1 MMTAAELFA
10 RLVAWSPI
18 DRENRSDGLVLGD
31 PDRKV
36 LRVAVSLLAT
46 PRVIEAAVAGGADL
60 LLVHEPVL
68 HGGAVAA
75 DDPYMAKKREML
87 EKSGLSVYRFHDHSH
102 FTRTDKI
109 NTGVLRRLG
118 WEGEFDGQK
127 LFTFKTPRPL
137 ASVIAE
143 IRERLGLTH
152 LRYVGAPDITVG
164 TVACLFG
171 AWGESNVYRYFR
183 HPGVDLVLAGEA
195 IEYAICEYVRDAA
208 ELGARRGLLLLGHMG
223 SERAGMEYVAD
234 HIRSEMGVDAFYLDC
249 GETHSL

>member
-1 MMTAAELFA
+1 MMTAAELYA

-18 DRENRSDGLVLGD
+18 DRENRSDGLIFGD

-36 LRVAVSLLAT
+36 LRVAVSLLPT
-46 PRVIEAAVAGGADL
+46 PRVLRAAKEGGADM
-60 LLVHEPVL
+60 LLVHEATI
-68 HGGAVAA
+68 HGGVVAA
-75 DDPYMAKKREML
+75 DDPYMLKKRALL
-87 EKSGLSVYRFHDHSH
+87 EEIGLPIYRFHDHSH
-102 FTRTDKI
+102 FTKTDKI

-118 WEGEFDGQK
+118 FEGEFDGQK
-127 LFTFKTPRPL
+127 LFTFKTPRQL

-152 LRYVGAPDITVG
+152 LRYVGDPDITVG

-171 AWGESNVYRYFR
+171 AWGESNVYRYFH
-183 HPGVDLVLAGEA
+183 HPGVDLVLAGET
-195 IEYAICEYVRDAA
+195 IEYAVCEYVRDAA

-223 SERAGMEYVAD
+223 SERAGMEYIAD
-234 HIRSEMGVDAFYLDC
+234 CIRNEMGVDAFYLDC